1 LWTLS
6 HDGLERFVVQVA
18 GCHEFYCSFG
28 GWPGGVDGLNR
39 YQDELRVSVLG
50 GHCNK
55 PRKSVQLVWK
65 SPGLGLD
72 EDDLP
77 SVCRVDDRNHKAL
90 LRTHF
95 SSWNVVLHQHP
106 GFWRIVIM
114 DPKFEMASSFKPLLI
129 PAGINSF
136 VSFL

>member
-1 LWTLS
+1 MTDWNDLS
-6 HDGLERFVVQVA
+6 CKLQAVMSFTAALAA
-18 GCHEFYCSFG
+18 GR
-28 GWPGGVDGLNR
+28 GGVDGLNR

-90 LRTHF
+90 LRTYF
-95 SSWNVVLHQHP
+95 SSWNVVLYQHP

-129 PAGINSF
+129 PSGINSF
-136 VSFL
+136 VFYL

>member
-1 LWTLS
+1 MTDWNDLS
-6 HDGLERFVVQVA
+6 CKLQAVMSFTAALAA
-18 GCHEFYCSFG
+18 GR
-28 GWPGGVDGLNR
+28 GGVDGLNR

-50 GHCNK
+50 GRCNK
-55 PRKSVQLVWK
+55 PRKSVELVWK
-65 SPGLGLD
+65 SPGLGLC

-95 SSWNVVLHQHP
+95 SAWNVVLHQHP

-114 DPKFEMASSFKPLLI
+114 DLKSGMASSSFKTPSGFD
-129 PAGINSF
+129 PF
-136 VSFL
+136 VSYL